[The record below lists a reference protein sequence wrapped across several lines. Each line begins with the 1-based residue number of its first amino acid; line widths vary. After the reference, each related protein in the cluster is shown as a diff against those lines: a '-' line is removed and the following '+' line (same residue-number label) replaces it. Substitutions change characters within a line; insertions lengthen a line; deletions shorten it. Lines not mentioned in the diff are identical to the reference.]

1 MREIRSSGSVEG
13 VMGNHDPYSDCHVRG
28 FPRVVFSL
36 SSFSLVLIAP
46 CGRGG
51 VPEHPGERT
60 RAGGTEPARPPPP
73 PVIQVSACKDG
84 AVHPPWTPRN
94 RPRAARAGAWTP
106 SAAACQAAARSLPP
120 TVGTRPA
127 GWGSRGG
134 SAPRRLGTAHS

>member
-1 MREIRSSGSVEG
+1 MI
-13 VMGNHDPYSDCHVRG
+13 PTPTCHVRG
-28 FPRVVFSL
+28 LGRLAFSWP
-36 SSFSLVLIAP
+36 SFSSALLAP

-60 RAGGTEPARPPPP
+60 RADGTEPARHPPP
-73 PVIQVSACKDG
+73 PVVQVSACKDG

-120 TVGTRPA
+120 TVVTRPA
-127 GWGSRGG
+127 EIGRASCRE
-134 SAPRRLGTAHS
+134 RV